1 MTEPQKRGPGRPR
14 NEASTP
20 KDDDQTQAQADVQ
33 KAEDAIPET
42 ELEAELSAFG
52 DAIGVLTAMIEARQ
66 APANKARYSQR
77 WLAIARTQIE
87 LGGLALMNAVILGGE

>member
-14 NEASTP
+14 KDASAP
-20 KDDDQTQAQADVQ
+20 KDDNQTQAQDEGQQA
-33 KAEDAIPET
+33 AEAIPET
-42 ELEAELSAFG
+42 ELEAELSAFEE
-52 DAIGVLTAMIEARQ
+52 AIGVLTAMIEARQ

-87 LGGLALMNAVILGGE
+87 LGGLALIQAPLAGDE